1 MPEITELASRAASAA
16 KKTSQQA
23 LGAAQQQTR
32 QLAESAQ
39 RYIRENP
46 LTAVSYSAAAVFGL
60 GVLIGRLLAPS
71 GYDAA
76 SVASAARESLP
87 RWRDAVRDNS
97 QEWREATREKAQ
109 ELLGTAQERSRE
121 ILDATQEY
129 AAEHPLRTASSVA
142 IALLGLALAMGLFS
156 SGGRHDS

>member
-1 MPEITELASRAASAA
+1 MQETTDLASRAASAA
-16 KKTSQQA
+16 KETSQQA

-60 GVLIGRLLAPS
+60 GVLVGRLLAPS

-76 SVASAARESLP
+76 SIASAARESLP
-87 RWRDAVRDNS
+87 RWRDAVRDTS
-97 QEWREATREKAQ
+97 QEWGEVTGGKAQ
-109 ELLGTAQERSRE
+109 ELLATAQERSRE
-121 ILDATQEY
+121 ILDTTQEY
-129 AAEHPLRTASSVA
+129 AAQHPLRIASTLA
-142 IALLGLALAMGLFS
+142 ALLGLALAVGLFS
-156 SGGRHDS
+156 SSGRHD